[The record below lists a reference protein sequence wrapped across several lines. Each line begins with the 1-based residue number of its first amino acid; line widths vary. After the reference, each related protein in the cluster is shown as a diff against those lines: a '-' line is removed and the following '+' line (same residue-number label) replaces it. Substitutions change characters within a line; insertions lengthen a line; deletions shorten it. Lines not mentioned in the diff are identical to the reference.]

1 MRLVLGER
9 EMNLWIDTSGLST
22 AEGLFGVPPL
32 ERLRRTVGR
41 LPHSDQVS
49 LSGGRT
55 ATDSR
60 WSGAATLADEGVP
73 LGQRLRRA
81 LSAAGAPVV
90 AIDGSNVI
98 DPRLVRFLGTLGHTC
113 VASRGEGSRRAV
125 ALTLDP
131 SVVEAIPPDAGDLR
145 QVADALT
152 ASGHAAPLDE
162 QRFPAYIDKL
172 RRSLPYWVH
181 AVDGPQT
188 RAQLERQMFWD
199 NYKGSTDLLTRWVY
213 PPLVWPLTQLCTRL
227 KIHPNAV
234 TVLSIVLAF
243 VAVPLWSHGQWL
255 AGFICA
261 YIMSVL
267 DSVDGKV
274 ARLTLTDSKIGNTLD
289 HGLDQV
295 HPPFWYFAWAFG
307 LGGLADMSDP
317 LFQTAV
323 AFVAFYVADR
333 LVLRVAKRRI
343 GHALHSSTRLDEQA
357 RSIIAR
363 RNITMTVMAIALLV
377 GAGHAGFVLVTV
389 WQGLTLA
396 WHAWRG
402 IWLGFLS
409 PERAGKAALETSS
422 R

>member
-1 MRLVLGER
+1 
-9 EMNLWIDTSGLST
+9 MNLWIDTSGLST
-22 AEGLFGVPPL
+22 AEALFSIPPL

-41 LPHSDQVS
+41 LPPGDHVV
-49 LSGGRT
+49 LSGGGT
-55 ATDSR
+55 ADSR
-60 WSGAATLADEGVP
+60 WAGAEQLSDEGVP
-73 LGQRLRRA
+73 LGLRLRRILA
-81 LSAAGAPVV
+81 GVGAPVV

-98 DPRLVRFLGTLGHTC
+98 DPRLVRFLGSVGHSC
-113 VASRGEGSRRAV
+113 VASRGDGSRRAV
-125 ALTLDP
+125 ALALDP
-131 SVVEAIPPDAGDLR
+131 SVIDAIPPDARDLR
-145 QVADALT
+145 SVADALI
-152 ASGHAAPLDE
+152 ASGLASPVDE

-172 RRSLPYWVH
+172 RRHLPYWVH
-181 AVDGPQT
+181 AVDSPQT
-188 RAQLERQMFWD
+188 RRQLERQMFWD

-213 PPLVWPLTQLCTRL
+213 PPLVWPLMQFCTRL

-243 VAVPLWSHGQWL
+243 AAVPLWSHGQWL

-307 LGGLADMSDP
+307 LGAQSDLSDP
-317 LFQTAV
+317 MFVSAV
-323 AFVAFYVADR
+323 VFVAFYIADR
-333 LVLRVAKRRI
+333 LVLRVAKRRL
-343 GHALHSSTRLDEQA
+343 GHALHSSTRLDEQV

-363 RNITMTVMAIALLV
+363 RNITMSVMAIALLL

-396 WHAWRG
+396 WHGWRA
-402 IWLGFLS
+402 IWLGFLRS
-409 PERAGKAALETSS
+409 PKRPGKGAVETSS